1 MKFIKS
7 ILFVGFTLVLSY
19 FTWLIFLYL
28 TPFLMGLSWF
38 WLIVG
43 FLILGGVITPLIG
56 MIPGILAVLITQLRS
71 YNILETII
79 GILIIIFFAYSSA
92 SLVWTGWSSIGL
104 KQIIYLLI
112 QNSTVLGVFWGI
124 GMTLIGT
131 NIRK

>member
-7 ILFVGFTLVLSY
+7 ILFVALTLVLSY
-19 FTWLIFLYL
+19 LVWLMFLYI

-43 FLILGGVITPLIG
+43 FFVLGGVITPLIG
-56 MIPGILAVLITQLRS
+56 MIPGMMAVLITQLRS

-79 GILIIIFFAYSSA
+79 AFIIVIFFAYSSG
-92 SLVWTGWSSIGL
+92 SLAWTGWSNIGL
-104 KQIIYLLI
+104 KEAIYSLI
-112 QNSTVLGVFWGI
+112 QNSTVLGVFWGV

-131 NIRK
+131 DIRE